1 MLLDIQSCNEKHR
14 MEKFKFQ
21 GASMFNNDLKIA
33 LRNLRKQS
41 VYSFINITGLAIG
54 MACFILIFLFA
65 RNEASYD
72 RFHPNLANLYRV
84 YVTEAPP
91 DRDPFSYAETP
102 AQMAYAFET
111 SFPEVKRAV
120 RLGLNRDLVRYQ
132 NATFSERIHLADSDF
147 FEVFH
152 FPLLAGEPPLVLQEP
167 GAVVLTE
174 SMAKKYF
181 GQTEPLGKQLAIKLG
196 SEFHDFFVSG
206 VAKDVP
212 ENSSIRFDFVIP
224 FDNVRKYVSERA
236 LSAWLD
242 VSFETYVELAGPLAA
257 AEIEGKLQTVVKNH
271 YPERVA
277 PMITLHLQPM
287 ADIHLNSEVP
297 AGFEPTSD
305 PVYSYILF
313 GIALLILVIACIN
326 FMTLAIGRSA
336 HRSKEVGVRKVLG
349 AVQIQ
354 LVKQFWSE
362 AILMSFLAL
371 ALSILLAELFLPFF
385 NELASQRL
393 SLTYELPT
401 LLAFAVLSLLVG
413 LIAGSYPAF
422 VLARM
427 RPALVIKGETQI
439 RGARFF
445 GHSLVVLQ
453 FSLSILLI
461 IGTLVMADQLHYLR
475 TKDLGFKGEQVVVI
489 RNNSP
494 QREGAM
500 LVERFRQALAG
511 DENVLGVAGSSNTF
525 ASPWAAMGFSS
536 EGGAYHA
543 FFQQTVDYDYLKAMG
558 IELLVG
564 RNFSPKFGTDSS
576 EAIIVN
582 EAMAKYFNWDSPLGQ
597 RLPGQRF
604 PPHRVIGVV
613 KDFNFQSLQNEIAPL
628 VLTLDP
634 TTVLRGINDISVS
647 VSPRA
652 INFVNVRLKPQNIPA
667 TVDLLKVK
675 WQKVAPNQPFV
686 FSFLD
691 EDVEQQYREEER
703 WSKIVGNASGLAIL
717 IACLGL
723 FGLAA
728 LMAAK
733 RTKEIGVRKVL
744 GASVTRIVIL
754 FSKDFAGLVLIAFV
768 VAAPVAFYVTHKWL
782 QSFAYRIEVGWW
794 VFALAGAI
802 ALLIAL
808 ATVSTQAIR
817 AAVAN
822 PVEALRY
829 E

>member
-1 MLLDIQSCNEKHR
+1 M
-14 MEKFKFQ
+14 FK
-21 GASMFNNDLKIA
+21 NYLKIA

-41 VYSFINITGLAIG
+41 VYSFINVTGLAIG
-54 MACFILIFLFA
+54 MACFILIFLFV
-65 RNEASYD
+65 RNETSYD
-72 RFHPNLANLYRV
+72 LFHPNVANLYRI

-91 DRDPFSYAETP
+91 NRDPFSYVATP
-102 AQMAYAFET
+102 AQMAQALET

-120 RLGLNRDLVRYQ
+120 RLDINSDLVRYQ
-132 NATFSERIHLADSDF
+132 NTTFNERVHLADTDF

-152 FPLLAGEPPLVLQEP
+152 FPLLAGEPSSVLRDAS
-167 GAVVLTE
+167 AVVLTE
-174 SMAKKYF
+174 TTAKKYF
-181 GQTEPLGKQLAIKLG
+181 GKIENPVGIVGKSLAIKLG
-196 SEFHDFFVSG
+196 NEFHDFIVSG
-206 VAKDVP
+206 VAKDAP

-224 FDNVRKYVSERA
+224 FDHVRKYRSERA
-236 LSAWLD
+236 LSAWLN
-242 VSFETYVELAGPLAA
+242 VSFETYVELAGPLTA
-257 AEIEGKLQTVVKNH
+257 AEIDDKLQTVVKNH
-271 YPERVA
+271 YPERIA
-277 PMITLHLQPM
+277 PIVTLHLQPM
-287 ADIHLNSEVP
+287 IDIHLNPAVP
-297 AGFEPTSD
+297 VGFEPTSN

-326 FMTLAIGRSA
+326 FTTLAIGRSG
-336 HRSKEVGVRKVLG
+336 HRSREVGVRKVLG
-349 AVQIQ
+349 AVQSQ

-371 ALSILLAELFLPFF
+371 VLSILLAELFLPFF
-385 NELASQRL
+385 NDLANKRL
-393 SLTYELPT
+393 MLAYDFPM
-401 LLAFAVLSLLVG
+401 LLAFAGLALFVG
-413 LIAGSYPAF
+413 LIAGSYPAL

-427 RPALVIKGETQI
+427 RPALIIKGETQL

-445 GHSLVVLQ
+445 GRSLVVLQ

-475 TKDLGFKGEQVVVI
+475 TKDLGFNQEQVVVI

-500 LVERFRQALAG
+500 LVERFRQELANN
-511 DENVLGVAGSSNTF
+511 ESVLGVAGSSNTF

-536 EGGAYHA
+536 EDGTYRN
-543 FFQQTVDYDYLKAMG
+543 FFQQTVDYDYLQTMG
-558 IELLVG
+558 IELLMG
-564 RNFSPKFGTDSS
+564 RNFSPEFGTDSS

-582 EAMAKYFNWDSPLGQ
+582 EALAKYFNWDSPLDQ
-597 RLPGQRF
+597 RLPGGKF

-634 TTVLRGINDISVS
+634 TTVLRGINDINVS

-652 INFVNVRLKPQNIPA
+652 VNFVNVRLKPENISA
-667 TVDLLKVK
+667 AVDLLKRT
-675 WQKVAPNQPFV
+675 WQKAAPNQPFV

-691 EDVEQQYREEER
+691 DDVERQYREEER
-703 WSKIVGNASGLAIL
+703 WGKIVGYASGLAIL
-717 IACLGL
+717 IACMGL

-728 LMAAK
+728 LMVAK

-744 GASVTRIVIL
+744 GASVTRIAVM
-754 FSKDFAGLVLIAFV
+754 FSKDFAGLVLIAF
-768 VAAPVAFYVTHKWL
+768 AAATPIAFYFTNRWL
-782 QSFAYRIEVGWW
+782 QSFAYRIDIGWW
-794 VFALAGAI
+794 IFALAGGLALVI
-802 ALLIAL
+802 ALL
-808 ATVSTQAIR
+808 TVSTQAIK
-817 AAVAN
+817 AALAN

>member
-1 MLLDIQSCNEKHR
+1 M
-14 MEKFKFQ
+14 FK
-21 GASMFNNDLKIA
+21 NYLKIA

-41 VYSFINITGLAIG
+41 VYSFINVTGLAVG
-54 MACFILIFLFA
+54 MACFILIFLFV
-65 RNEASYD
+65 RNETSFD

-91 DRDPFSYAETP
+91 DRDPFSYVETP
-102 AQMAYAFET
+102 AQMAHAFET

-120 RLGLNRDLVRYQ
+120 RLDINFDLVRYQ
-132 NATFSERIHLADSDF
+132 NTTFNERVHLADTDF
-147 FEVFH
+147 FETFH
-152 FPLLAGEPPLVLQEP
+152 FPLLAGEPSSVLRDAS
-167 GAVVLTE
+167 AVVLTE
-174 SMAKKYF
+174 SMVKKYF
-181 GQTEPLGKQLAIKLG
+181 GNTDPLGKRLSIKLG
-196 SEFHDFFVSG
+196 NEFHDFFVSG
-206 VAKDVP
+206 IAKDVS

-224 FDNVRKYVSERA
+224 FDNVRTYKSERA

-242 VSFETYVELAGPLAA
+242 VSFETYVELAGPLT
-257 AEIEGKLQTVVKNH
+257 AEQIESKLQTVVKNH
-271 YPERVA
+271 YPERIA
-277 PMITLHLQPM
+277 QLITLHLQPM
-287 ADIHLNSEVP
+287 ADIHLNPDVP
-297 AGFEPTSD
+297 PGFEPTSS

-326 FMTLAIGRSA
+326 FTTLAIGRSA
-336 HRSKEVGVRKVLG
+336 HRSREVGVRKVLG
-349 AVQIQ
+349 AVQSQ

-371 ALSILLAELFLPFF
+371 VLSILLAELFLPFF
-385 NELASQRL
+385 NELANKRVSLAYDL
-393 SLTYELPT
+393 ST
-401 LLAFAVLSLLVG
+401 LLAFAGLALLVG
-413 LIAGSYPAF
+413 LMAGSYPAL

-427 RPALVIKGETQI
+427 RPAIVIKGETQI
-439 RGARFF
+439 RGAKFF
-445 GHSLVVLQ
+445 GRSLVVLQ

-475 TKDLGFKGEQVVVI
+475 TKDLGFNREQVVVI

-494 QREGAM
+494 KHEGGM
-500 LVERFRQALAG
+500 LVQRFRQALA
-511 DENVLGVAGSSNTF
+511 EHESLLGVAGSSNTF
-525 ASPWAAMGFSS
+525 ASQWAAMGFKSDD
-536 EGGAYHA
+536 GTFRQ
-543 FFQQTVDYDYLKAMG
+543 FFQQTVDYDYLQTLG
-558 IELLVG
+558 IELLMG
-564 RNFSPKFGTDSS
+564 RNFSPEFGTDSS

-582 EAMAKYFNWDSPLGQ
+582 EALVKYFNWDSPLGQ
-597 RLPGQRF
+597 RLPGGKF

-613 KDFNFQSLQNEIAPL
+613 KDFNFQSLQNDIAPL

-647 VSPRA
+647 FSPSA
-652 INFVNVRLKPQNIPA
+652 VNFINVRLEPENISA
-667 TVDLLKVK
+667 IMDLLKGT

-691 EDVEQQYREEER
+691 DDVEQQYREEER
-703 WSKIVGNASGLAIL
+703 WGKIVGYASGLAIL
-717 IACLGL
+717 IAGMGL

-733 RTKEIGVRKVL
+733 RTKEIGIRKVL

-768 VAAPVAFYVTHKWL
+768 VAAPVAFYFTNSWL
-782 QSFAYRIEVGWW
+782 QSFAYRVDIGWW
-794 VFALAGAI
+794 IFALAGGLALVI
-802 ALLIAL
+802 ALL
-808 ATVSTQAIR
+808 TVSAQAIK
-817 AAVAN
+817 AALAN